1 MTSETASE
9 TASGTATEA
18 QSRPNHFKPLA
29 AAALVAE
36 ADFLFYGH
44 SPGISV
50 LIFALTLAA
59 LSITTNPIIANRRTS
74 VIASV
79 VLVLS
84 LFPLIEDCSFLSEIV
99 AALGVA
105 TFALMMTTNLT
116 GSLQARTR
124 RATNLLVAGPG
135 QLVHSFANIQPPA
148 DAKGQFTS
156 RASSLVVWV
165 VPFTLSGVF
174 LWLFA
179 AANPIMETLV
189 AQLDLRD
196 LLASV
201 SIPRLVFW
209 LAVATLTWSFVAMRP
224 RTAKVGP
231 AIAAGPAK
239 PASAL
244 FGDAAILRSL
254 ILFNGL
260 FALQT
265 AMDIGFLWGGL
276 ALPNGMT
283 YAAYAHRGAYPLMV
297 TALLAGGF
305 VIAAMQPGSTAAQSR
320 VMRLLVLAW
329 IAQNVLLVVSS
340 ILRLDLYIAVYSL
353 TMWRIAAFIWMGLVA
368 AGLVWLIVR
377 IVMNWSNGWLI
388 DVNLATAFV
397 VLYVCC
403 FVNFP
408 RVIAEYNV
416 SHGRMV
422 AECPVFDKDYIR
434 SLGPEVIP
442 TLDALKQKTAGKC
455 SAEADPYFTRSN
467 LALSHRVTMYDWRAW
482 SHRGWRL
489 QQYLKD
495 NAG

>member
-1 MTSETASE
+1 MTSETASQ
-9 TASGTATEA
+9 TATPLPTSEA
-18 QSRPNHFKPLA
+18 PNHLRPLA

-44 SPGISV
+44 SFGISV

-59 LSITTNPIIANRRTS
+59 LSITTNPIIATRRKIA
-74 VIASV
+74 IASA

-84 LFPLIEDCSFLSEIV
+84 LLPIIEDCNFLSEIF

-135 QLVHSFANIQPPA
+135 QLVHSFANFQAPA
-148 DAKGQFTS
+148 NAKGQITS

-165 VPFTLSGVF
+165 LPLTLGSVF

-196 LLASV
+196 LIASI
-201 SIPRLVFW
+201 SIPRVVSW
-209 LAVATLTWSFVAMRP
+209 LAVASVTWSFIAMRP
-224 RTAKVGP
+224 KSDKVRAAATAS
-231 AIAAGPAK
+231 PAK

-254 ILFNGL
+254 ILFNVL

-265 AMDIGFLWGGL
+265 AMDIGYLWGGL
-276 ALPNGMT
+276 TLPNGMT

-320 VMRLLVLAW
+320 SMRLLVLAW
-329 IAQNVLLVVSS
+329 IAQNVMLVVSS

-377 IVMNWSNGWLI
+377 IVMNWSNSWLI
-388 DVNLATAFV
+388 DANLSTALV
-397 VLYVCC
+397 VLYACC

-408 RVIAEYNV
+408 RVIAEYNIA
-416 SHGRMV
+416 HGRMV
-422 AECPVFDKDYIR
+422 AGCPTFDKYYIQN
-434 SLGPEVIP
+434 LGPEVVP
-442 TLDALKQKTAGKC
+442 SLDDLKLTTTRNC
-455 SAEADPYFTRSN
+455 SGEADPYFTRSN

-482 SHRGWRL
+482 SYRGWRL
-489 QQYLKD
+489 QQYLKG